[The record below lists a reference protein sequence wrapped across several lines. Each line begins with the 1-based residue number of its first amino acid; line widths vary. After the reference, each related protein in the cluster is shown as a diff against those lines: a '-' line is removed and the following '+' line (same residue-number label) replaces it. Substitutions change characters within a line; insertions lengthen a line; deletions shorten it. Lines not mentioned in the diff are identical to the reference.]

1 MGQISPRDAGN
12 YGKAMAV
19 DAANVYVTGEFQGN
33 VTFGGATLV
42 NADVSRNSSDVFVA
56 KLTDVGPSSS
66 FTWAQR
72 AFC

>member
-1 MGQISPRDAGN
+1 MVVDEANMYVAG
-12 YGKAMAV
+12 G
-19 DAANVYVTGEFQGN
+19 FQDN
-33 VTFGGATLV
+33 VTFSGATLV
-42 NADVSRNSSDVFVA
+42 NADASRNSSDVFVA

>member
-1 MGQISPRDAGN
+1 MV
-12 YGKAMAV
+12 V
-19 DAANVYVTGEFQGN
+19 DEANVYLAGEFQGN
-33 VTFGGATLV
+33 VAFGGATLV
-42 NADVSRNSSDVFVA
+42 NADASRNGSDVFVA